1 MESLKKVIGDDE
13 ASIGDVSTGD
23 AAERAA
29 EADRLDGAV
38 NEAQTATEAA
48 DTEPVAGDRVQEL
61 EEALEAAVR
70 TIEDLEKK
78 LLDVERAQQLERLLI
93 EARTVDLETAQILAE
108 RRLAS
113 TEASAHEVVQELVST
128 KGHLFR
134 SPQSG
139 ITGSAVS
146 GGPASATD
154 SLSELAAEA
163 RRTGDRRAVLR
174 YLRGRRG

>member
-1 MESLKKVIGDDE
+1 MKSLKKELEGDGVLDGE
-13 ASIGDVSTGD
+13 ANFSDV
-23 AAERAA
+23 AERAEGA
-29 EADRLDGAV
+29 GGADV
-38 NEAQTATEAA
+38 SVKEAQSAIEAA
-48 DTEPVAGDRVQEL
+48 DTEPAAGDRVQEL

-70 TIEDLEKK
+70 TIEELEKK

-93 EARTVDLETAQILAE
+93 EAGTVDLETAQILAE

-134 SPQSG
+134 SPQRG

>member
-1 MESLKKVIGDDE
+1 MEGLEKGPGIGGQVIGG
-13 ASIGDVSTGD
+13 IGDATTGGEV
-23 AAERAA
+23 AAEGVNDPRLQAQATFELGDDAQQA
-29 EADRLDGAV
+29 EA
-38 NEAQTATEAA
+38 
-48 DTEPVAGDRVQEL
+48 RVQEL

-70 TIEDLEKK
+70 TIEELEKK
-78 LLDVERAQQLERLLI
+78 LLDAERAQQLERLLI
-93 EARTVDLETAQILAE
+93 EAGTVDLETAQILAE

-134 SPQSG
+134 SPQRG